1 MVGKFMFA
9 ETKREVLVEYPLEIV
24 WDTLIY
30 LFPVKYYRLRDEDHQ
45 THSVAVVDEF
55 NAEFIMYIYLM
66 ENTGNSTIISFD
78 ADYPA
83 AIADLTG
90 GGKDAINLVL
100 EELLNELDKQHNDD
114 YHPFN
119 ENSDIEVVN
128 AKTFVNPSH
137 TEKNTLSII
146 LGYALCFLSFFLPFI
161 GLSNY
166 NPSSSLMAIV
176 TIIGVVCLSFAIS
189 VSVIIQYEENPKTKM
204 HGRIQLCLCGLWFII
219 AGILLHPFLAI
230 AGVVIVGIVIGYFYM
245 RDGKYYLS
253 GFSFNSNKFKLLDVN
268 LKLPKGYVK
277 SDDNRVISVEGERSI
292 INTIS
297 LEDNENEPTISL
309 SDGSEFFKGSD
320 SNVTLDESAKSVSTS
335 ARYSN
340 GDKEFSFM
348 VRKFVNPKMVCRG
361 LKLEVEK
368 YGSVFHDDKS
378 NGYMADLGDGTYVLS
393 YVQNKNLVI
402 VRTNDEANLRSAF
415 VPKITILGL
424 MELIF
429 GIIIIIFDIFAIFD
443 LGLDYRIIFLSGLA
457 SYFLIAG
464 YIHLTSKDD
473 DCPKL

>member
-1 MVGKFMFA
+1 MVGNFMFA
-9 ETKREVLVEYPLEIV
+9 ETKREVLVEYPLETV

-45 THSVAVVDEF
+45 THTVAVVDEF

-66 ENTGNSTIISFD
+66 ENTANSTIIRFD
-78 ADYPA
+78 ADYRG

-100 EELLNELDKQHNDD
+100 EELLNELDKEHNDD
-114 YHPFN
+114 YHSFN
-119 ENSDIEVVN
+119 ENSDLEVVN

-146 LGYALCFLSFFLPFI
+146 LGYVLCFLSFFLPFI

-166 NPSSSLMAIV
+166 DPGSSLMAMV
-176 TIIGVVCLSFAIS
+176 TIIGVVCFSFAIS
-189 VSVIIQYEENPKTKM
+189 VAVILQYNENPKSIM
-204 HGRIQLCLCGLWFII
+204 HGRIQICICGLWFII
-219 AGILLHPFLAI
+219 AGILLHPILAI

-268 LKLPKGYVK
+268 LMVPKGYVK
-277 SDDNRVISVEGERSI
+277 SDDNRIISVEGERSI

-297 LEDNENEPTISL
+297 LDNNEKEPAIIL

-361 LKLEVEK
+361 LKSEVEK
-368 YGSVFHDDKS
+368 YDSVFHDDKS

-424 MELIF
+424 IELLF

-443 LGLDYRIIFLSGLA
+443 LGLDYRIIFLAGLA
-457 SYFLIAG
+457 SYFVIAG
-464 YIHLTSKDD
+464 YVHLTSRDD